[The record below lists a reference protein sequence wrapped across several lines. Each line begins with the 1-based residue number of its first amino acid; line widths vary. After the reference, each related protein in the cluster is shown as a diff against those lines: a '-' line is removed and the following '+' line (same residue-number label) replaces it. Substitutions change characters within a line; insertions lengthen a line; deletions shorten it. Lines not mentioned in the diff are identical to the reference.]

1 MYRVIW
7 WAIHP
12 HSQLLSSLCTVCAS
26 PYMHA
31 AMIGVPLQNK
41 CAIQDSNARKVRIN
55 TPYFRFSLRGYQ
67 TESRMLLGLWATIL
81 QRSLTPT
88 SKLVL
93 LTYEL
98 WKISLTISHTVIL
111 FACLIIHTFQLVF
124 SARTVFFSHNKSANS
139 TFSHDFSAKRTG
151 SMIKEAWRPAHQNGR
166 KTTNSQDWWRKPQT
180 QLMVASG
187 HFLADLGDRGL
198 ALLMHN

>member
-98 WKISLTISHTVIL
+98 WKISLTISHTTIL

-139 TFSHDFSAKRTG
+139 TFSHDFSAKRTVQWSRKHG
-151 SMIKEAWRPAHQNGR
+151 GQHTKTAGKQRILKTDEGNRRPNLWLPLDI
-166 KTTNSQDWWRKPQT
+166 SLPI
-180 QLMVASG
+180 
-187 HFLADLGDRGL
+187 
-198 ALLMHN
+198 